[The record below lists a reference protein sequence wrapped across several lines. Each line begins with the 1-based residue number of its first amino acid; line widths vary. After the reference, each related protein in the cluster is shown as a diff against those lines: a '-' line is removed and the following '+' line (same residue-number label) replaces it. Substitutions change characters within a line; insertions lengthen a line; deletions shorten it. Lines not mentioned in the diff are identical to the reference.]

1 MIGER
6 LKIWTAATR
15 PKTLTASIA
24 PVAIGSAIAYGAG
37 GFHAGA
43 CAAAAIGAIGV
54 QVACNFANDY
64 FDARKG
70 ADTSARLGPV
80 RAVST
85 GLIAPNAMLAAA
97 LLALALIV
105 APCTVYLASRAGWP
119 FLALGAVASAL
130 ALLYTGSKWA
140 LAYLGLGD
148 LFALLFFGP
157 VAVSATFAAQT
168 TYWSIVPAVAGIGP
182 GLIACAILTVNN
194 LRDAESDRLANKLTL
209 AVRFG
214 PSFARLEFVACCIG
228 AGVVAVGMALWQGH
242 WPLLVSMA
250 AVVML
255 IPSIRRIRAGE
266 TGAPLN
272 EVLAATGRAL
282 LAYGILFSI
291 GWIG

>member
-1 MIGER
+1 MLGKR
-6 LKIWTAATR
+6 LRIWIEATR
-15 PKTLTASIA
+15 PKTLSASIA
-24 PVAIGSAIAYGAG
+24 PVAIGSAIAYDAD

-43 CAAAAIGAIGV
+43 CAAAAFAAIGV

-70 ADTSARLGPV
+70 ADTGARLGPV
-80 RAVST
+80 RAVSS
-85 GLIAPNAMLAAA
+85 GLISPGAMLTATMIV
-97 LLALALIV
+97 LAFVV
-105 APCTVYLASRAGWP
+105 APCTAYLASRAGWP

-148 LFALLFFGP
+148 LFALVFFGP
-157 VAVSATFAAQT
+157 VAVAATFAAQT
-168 TYWSIVPAVAGIGP
+168 TYWSITPAVAGLGP

-194 LRDAESDRLANKLTL
+194 LRDAEADRLANKRTL

-214 PSFARLEFVACCIG
+214 PAFARVEFAACGIG
-228 AGVVAVGMALWQGH
+228 AGVVAAAMAVWYGH
-242 WPLLVSMA
+242 WPLLFSLA

-255 IPSIRRIRAGE
+255 VPSIRRVSAGE
-266 TGAPLN
+266 VGASLN